1 MYKFFVKDCNS
12 ILIAVFIIIF
22 FKNGNSQQIHVGNLQ
37 GIVLDVTNDK
47 PLEKALVRIIVNSY
61 SDVTNN
67 NGLFSI
73 PNLEFAEYT
82 LEVSYLGYKNHSQR
96 IKVDKE
102 IIKGIIIHLYPISL
116 ETSAIVITG
125 THEDTQFDDMD
136 EFINVIKG
144 KELEREI
151 GLTIASTLKNET
163 GLSIRSMG
171 PAPARPVI
179 RGLGNDR
186 IQITED
192 GIQSTDLSST
202 SPDHAVAIEPFTIDR
217 IEVIRGPKI
226 LTQNST
232 TIGGIVNIIREEIP
246 QKIPGSINGVFGIYG
261 VTVYQGYLGSGVVH
275 IPLNNFVVRGEYS
288 RRKTDDINTPSGT
301 LKNSDI
307 SIENFST
314 GIGMIENN
322 FNTGISLRQY
332 SSEYGIPGGFVGAH
346 PNGVDIKIFKRQINF
361 KTKISIGNSHFNE
374 LKLDFARDYFRQTE
388 YERADLIGA
397 EFTIFNY
404 RGQID
409 LSNKSLW
416 IFSGGN
422 SGLSFEYRDFKVGGF
437 VFTPPTNSFKT
448 SLYSYQG
455 FTFGKALFE
464 GSIRVS
470 YDKLIPS
477 KENLRTDVPSPET
490 RSFITYSL
498 SASLH
503 YPIAKNIV
511 LGVTLSRS
519 SRVPTIE
526 ELYSEGPHLA
536 AYSYEIGNPELKD
549 ERGVGA
555 EIFVSFKNEIFSSVL
570 TLFANELDYYI
581 IPRNSGR
588 INFQTLLPVYQTEG
602 IAASFRGV
610 EFSNELEFLNGFF
623 LNTTSSFTY
632 GKIKNTPSPLPQI
645 PPFKTNIELRYTK
658 DNIGIG
664 LNSEL
669 AASQKRVDIFE
680 FPTAG
685 YIIYGGYIQ
694 YSFITGPLVNNISF
708 VAENIFNKEYRNH
721 LSRVKVILPESG
733 RNFRLT
739 FKMFF

>member
-1 MYKFFVKDCNS
+1 MFKNFKLDCNLF
-12 ILIAVFIIIF
+12 LIAVIIF
-22 FKNGNSQQIHVGNLQ
+22 ASAHQGNSQQKPFGNLQ
-37 GIVLDVTNDK
+37 GVVLDVANDK
-47 PLEKALVRIIVNSY
+47 PLEKALVQILENSKA
-61 SDVTNN
+61 DVTDKY
-67 NGLFSI
+67 GLFSI
-73 PNLEFAEYT
+73 QSLEFAEYT

-96 IKVDKE
+96 IKFDKE

-125 THEDTQFDDMD
+125 THDDTQFEDMN
-136 EFINVIKG
+136 EFINVLKG
-144 KELEREI
+144 KELEREM

-246 QKIPGSINGVFGIYG
+246 QRTPGSINGVFGIYG
-261 VTVYQGYLGSGVVH
+261 ETVNKGYLGSAVIHV
-275 IPLNNFVVRGEYS
+275 PLNNFVFRGEYS

-307 SIENFST
+307 SIDNFST
-314 GIGMIENN
+314 GIGLIEDN

-332 SSEYGIPGGFVGAH
+332 SSDYGIPGGFVGAH

-361 KTKISIGNSHFNE
+361 KSRLNIGDSHFNE

-388 YERADLIGA
+388 YERTDLIGA

-404 RGQID
+404 RGQAD

-416 IFSGGN
+416 IFNSGN
-422 SGLSFEYRDFKVGGF
+422 SGISFEYRDFKVGGF
-437 VFTPPTNSFKT
+437 VFTPPTT
-448 SLYSYQG
+448 SIKSSAYSYQSLS
-455 FTFGKALFE
+455 FGKANVESSFR
-464 GSIRVS
+464 IS
-470 YDKLIPS
+470 YDKLIPA
-477 KENLRTDVPSPET
+477 KENLRANDSPPQT
-490 RSFITYSL
+490 RSFVTYSL

-503 YPIAKNIV
+503 YKLHQNFV
-511 LGVTLSRS
+511 LGGTLSKS

-536 AYSYEIGNPELKD
+536 AYSYEIGNPDLRD
-549 ERGVGA
+549 EKGIGA
-555 EIFVSFKNEIFSSVL
+555 EIFISFKNEILSSVL

-581 IPRNSGR
+581 IPRNTGR

-602 IAASFRGV
+602 IASSFRGV
-610 EFSNELEFLNGFF
+610 EFSNELEFLSGFF
-623 LNTTSSFTY
+623 LNTSSSYTF
-632 GKIKNTPSPLPQI
+632 GKIKSSSSPLPQI
-645 PPFKTNIELRYTK
+645 PPFKTNLELRFTK
-658 DNIGIG
+658 NNFGIG

-669 AASQKRVDIFE
+669 AASQKRVDTFE
-680 FPTAG
+680 QPTDG
-685 YIIYGGYIQ
+685 YIIYGGFIQ
-694 YSFITGPLVNNISF
+694 YSFITEFLVHNISF
-708 VAENIFNKEYRNH
+708 VSENIFNKEYRNH

-739 FKMFF
+739 YKMFF